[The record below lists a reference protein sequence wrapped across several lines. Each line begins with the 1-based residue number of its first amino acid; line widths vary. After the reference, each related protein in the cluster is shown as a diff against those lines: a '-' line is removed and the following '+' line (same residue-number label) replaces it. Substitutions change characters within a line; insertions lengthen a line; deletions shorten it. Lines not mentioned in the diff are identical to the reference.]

1 MCMAL
6 SLFLLS
12 QYTESEEGPSV
23 TETETVEVIVE
34 SSSSEPSTGEGG
46 ESTTRMSAGK
56 LIEGTLAPGYGQRF

>member
-1 MCMAL
+1 MAL

-12 QYTESEEGPSV
+12 QYTESGEDSSD

-34 SSSSEPSTGEGG
+34 SSSSEPSTGGSG

-56 LIEGTLAPGYGQRF
+56 LIEGTVAPLYGQRF